1 MESKP
6 LMKSQSSTSDRIV
19 ILDFL
24 RILAVVGVVMMHG
37 YNNPMQHH
45 YVDGGMSW
53 LGNFLE
59 FGKAIRIP
67 FMLWLSG
74 YVLMLVLPKYIERTG
89 GVVPFLIRRAF
100 RLTPP
105 WWFAI
110 GFLLLIENV
119 YAVQHRANWYLPPIR
134 QLLSNLL
141 FAPNLTGDKVLI
153 GPAYFLMVDVRL
165 CLQLSVLVICAL
177 LIKRLKW
184 LETLQVLMLASIAVT
199 ILRNPFIEQYLLG
212 GYWSWF
218 AFGTICHLQR
228 LIPHR
233 WPILLI
239 SLVGMIAK
247 NHIGDPTLGISVAD
261 TVLVLL
267 TLLCV
272 QPKSSFVWSIG
283 PTWPHLATM
292 SYILFLVHAPI
303 QSHAFTFEKV
313 FLGRGWHPSTIYLA
327 VCLLPLLLAM
337 AITPLMN
344 RIDSILMAR
353 LFRIKAG

>member
-1 MESKP
+1 
-6 LMKSQSSTSDRIV
+6 MKSQSSSSDRIV
-19 ILDFL
+19 ILDTL
-24 RILAVVGVVMMHG
+24 RMLAVFGVVMMHG

-74 YVLMLVLPKYIERTG
+74 YVLMLVLPKYIERAG
-89 GVVPFLIRRAF
+89 GLVPFLIRRAV

-110 GFLLLIENV
+110 CFLLFIENV
-119 YAVQHRANWYLPPIR
+119 YAVQHRANWYFPPIR

-141 FAPNLTGDKVLI
+141 FAPNLTGDEVLI

-165 CLQLSVLVICAL
+165 CLQLTVLVICAL
-177 LIKRLKW
+177 LIKRPKW
-184 LETLQVLMLASIAVT
+184 LETLQVLMIASLAVT
-199 ILRNPFIEQYLLG
+199 LLRNPFVEQYLLG

-233 WPILLI
+233 WQILLI

-247 NHIGDPTLGISVAD
+247 NHIGDPSFVISAAD
-261 TVLVLL
+261 IVLVLL

-272 QPKSSFVWSIG
+272 QPKSSFVWSLG
-283 PTWPHLATM
+283 PKWPHLATT
-292 SYILFLVHAPI
+292 SYILFLIHAPI

-313 FLGRGWHPSTIYLA
+313 FLGRGLHPATIYIA
-327 VCLLPLLLAM
+327 VCLLPLLLAV
-337 AITPLMN
+337 AITPMMN
-344 RIDSILMAR
+344 RIDKALMAR
-353 LFRIKAG
+353 LFPRAVAQA